1 MLAAFTVFTN
11 LDHAR
16 GTHRRMGGWLVLAG
30 LISAIGTWAT
40 HFIAML
46 AFDSGMPIYHD
57 PALTL
62 ASALVAITLMP
73 FGWWLSLKSSRSTA
87 ILAGLLVAAGI
98 STMHYL
104 GMAAMRLSGVLIWD
118 PRIIVVSI
126 VAVAP
131 FSIAAVKL
139 HRRQAG
145 TIPWRPTLAQ
155 ISAICGLHFIGMG
168 SFTIVP
174 GPARPLAGRL
184 LDSNSLVALVLART
198 VLPVTIGFVV
208 VLFERLSDREKAAG
222 RIAHLAYHDA
232 LTGLSNRSVL
242 ETHLS
247 QSVAKAAAAGEPL
260 AVICIDL
267 DGFKA
272 VNDVH
277 GHAMGDRLLIIVAR
291 RLRAIV
297 RDGDLVARTGGDEF
311 IVVQSGGTQPADA
324 RALTDR
330 VIASLGQSFVVDGQA
345 LQIGASI
352 GVAIFPNDAPCADE
366 LARKS
371 DLALYRAK
379 ASGRGVAC
387 FYDGSIEDA
396 LRKRSQ
402 LQTDLA
408 AAIRENQF
416 RIVYQPI
423 ANAQN
428 HIDRM
433 FRSTAEMGSS
443 SARTDR
449 SVGVHTHCR
458 GACADPRPRAVGAM
472 PKLSPSGR
480 LEAPDKFVR
489 QRIAA
494 AVPRGRPRTMRR
506 DGARRN
512 RARPAPA
519 GDRGHRE
526 CPAEQAANG
535 AEDFRRTQG
544 AWRADL
550 ARRFWNRLFI
560 AELFQNVSIR

>member
-1 MLAAFTVFTN
+1 
-11 LDHAR
+11 
-16 GTHRRMGGWLVLAG
+16 MGGWLVLAG

-46 AFDSGMPIYHD
+46 AFDSGMPIYYD

-145 TIPWRPTLAQ
+145 TIPWRPTLAL
-155 ISAICGLHFIGMG
+155 ISAICSLHFIGMG

-174 GPARPLAGRL
+174 GPARLLAGRL
-184 LDSNSLVALVLART
+184 LDSNSLVASVLART

-208 VLFERLSDREKAAG
+208 VLFDRLSDREKAAG

-277 GHAMGDRLLIIVAR
+277 WHATGHRLLISVAR

-297 RDGDLVARTGGDEF
+297 KDGDLVARTGGDEF

-324 RALTDR
+324 RAYGQGDRKPLT
-330 VIASLGQSFVVDGQA
+330 
-345 LQIGASI
+345 
-352 GVAIFPNDAPCADE
+352 
-366 LARKS
+366 
-371 DLALYRAK
+371 
-379 ASGRGVAC
+379 
-387 FYDGSIEDA
+387 
-396 LRKRSQ
+396 
-402 LQTDLA
+402 
-408 AAIRENQF
+408 
-416 RIVYQPI
+416 IV
-423 ANAQN
+423 
-428 HIDRM
+428 R
-433 FRSTAEMGSS
+433 
-443 SARTDR
+443 
-449 SVGVHTHCR
+449 
-458 GACADPRPRAVGAM
+458 
-472 PKLSPSGR
+472 
-480 LEAPDKFVR
+480 
-489 QRIAA
+489 
-494 AVPRGRPRTMRR
+494 RGRPSATNWREHRSRNLSKRRTVCRR
-506 DGARRN
+506 TGKKIRSGAVPGQSVGPRR
-512 RARPAPA
+512 RVFLRRL
-519 GDRGHRE
+519 DRGCAQE
-526 CPAEQAANG
+526 A
-535 AEDFRRTQG
+535 FSV
-544 AWRADL
+544 AD
-550 ARRFWNRLFI
+550 RPCSGDPR
-560 AELFQNVSIR
+560 